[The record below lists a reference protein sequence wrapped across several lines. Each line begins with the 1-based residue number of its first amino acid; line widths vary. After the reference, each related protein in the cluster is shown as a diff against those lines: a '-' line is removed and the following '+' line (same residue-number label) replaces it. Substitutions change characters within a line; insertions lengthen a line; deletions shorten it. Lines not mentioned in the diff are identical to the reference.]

1 MPLIRVDYKPEAMA
15 SLLPGYATS
24 LQESVAEMFDWPRRA
39 VDVITM
45 EYGLGSRVNA
55 GASVVGQ
62 IGAEFA
68 DRNYRLCKAARGLEY
83 GEEHGVSGLTL
94 MLRAL
99 TVPTRTLK
107 LERGYAGVI
116 NLMAQRADWKFEE
129 V

>member
-1 MPLIRVDYKPEAMA
+1 MCIR
-15 SLLPGYATS
+15 
-24 LQESVAEMFDWPRRA
+24 
-39 VDVITM
+39 
-45 EYGLGSRVNA
+45 
-55 GASVVGQ
+55 
-62 IGAEFA
+62 
-68 DRNYRLCKAARGLEY
+68 DRCKAARGLEY